1 MSDYSIYPKAID
13 GYAQIP
19 LAVDRKSPVAAE
31 SINRPRSAI
40 INIENTLG
48 IAPHVSDTYGE
59 FENVD
64 ERLENS
70 EAILDSID
78 LQYVTDRGNE
88 TTHSLEVQN
97 GTAALP
103 AYTFYQ
109 DVNTGMFRPDSDEL
123 GFSTSGVEQLR
134 IDDTGQIGIG
144 KINPSYLLDV
154 AGDVNIDGDLEVL
167 GDIHAVGNITFDAGT
182 GGRIILGTG
191 PEDEVDFNADVI
203 SDIIPDQDNLFDLG
217 SAAQQWQDLNV
228 YGVRSS
234 SVLAINATAA
244 LDMDAASATLDAA
257 GSISVTSSA
266 GPVTLEGTAVSVD
279 STVGPVALTATGVLD
294 MEGNSVSMDS
304 TGGPISI
311 DSSAALNLEGNTV
324 VIDSMVGSI
333 TATAADGLG
342 LSATSG
348 DVDITSDAGAIVVNA
363 FTDLDMDA
371 ADNVSIDSTN
381 GNVTINATT
390 GDVQITTEAS
400 DIILSSANHVDI
412 DAANSVFIDANLV
425 GLVAL
430 TSLDLTGETVDIDGE
445 SVSIDSTV
453 GQVDLNAATALGLSG
468 ETVDIDGESVT
479 IDSSVGVIDITAATA
494 LSLGGTSVD
503 VDGESVTID
512 SSVGSVS
519 LAATTDLSLAGETVD
534 IDGQSVS
541 IDSTISSVD
550 ITANTDLILDSTTG
564 DIDVTATAGE
574 INLNTAADQIIL
586 NSATDLDL
594 DATNDVY
601 IDAVKDVSIN
611 STSGDVKV
619 SAVVGDVGLDTAAGF
634 VILNAAGNVGIDSK
648 APSHKLSV
656 ANGNIEV
663 SDASVLGPESLD
675 EIQFSTHAK
684 WNTVNDFNDTGGN
697 AHYTLSAVGLTSS
710 ITQPQA
716 DLATPGVGKRWY
728 AFTYD
733 VLLIVSFDS
742 DGEVT
747 IGPSFSS
754 PPAKLDLTTGT
765 HTVYFQSAAGPTD
778 FSIIVTSTT
787 DTVGEFTIDNV
798 SLKEIQGGNA
808 IVNGLVTGGGVSGI
822 KILSNGNVGLGT
834 VDPEHLLHVVG
845 DARIQGDLTVNGTVT
860 QIDTDHVFSELFTV
874 ENDGTG
880 VAFTVNQ
887 TGAQPIA
894 DFKDDGATTLFIED
908 GGNVGLGT
916 NAPNKKLHIFDSY
929 AATGTNETSIVIERR
944 VDGAGV
950 GANGIGT
957 SIGFS
962 LENDADAPVDSGL
975 ISTILTNVAAGTETS
990 VMKFST
996 RRISDGLAERVI
1008 IDQDGRVGIGE
1019 FDPKSTLSVGGSAS
1033 FPIKSIAF
1041 VDSPYAVLEADYT
1054 ILADASGGN
1063 VEVNLPNAQN
1073 YEGRICNVKKIDASA
1088 NAVSMID
1095 LTPNDI
1101 DGALSKDISIQWVS
1115 VTIQSDGSNWYII

>member
-1 MSDYSIYPKAID
+1 MSDTSNYPYAID
-13 GYAQIP
+13 GYQQIP
-19 LAVDRKSPVAAE
+19 LLVEKVSLVKADNL
-31 SINRPRSAI
+31 NRLRSAT
-40 INIENTLG
+40 INLENTLG
-48 IAPHVSDTYGE
+48 IAPHYSDTYGE

-64 ERLENS
+64 ARLENS
-70 EAILDSID
+70 EAILDSVD

-123 GFSTSGVEQLR
+123 GFSTLGAEQLR
-134 IDDTGQIGIG
+134 IDASGQVGIG

-182 GGRIILGTG
+182 GGRIILGSG
-191 PEDEVDFNADVI
+191 PEDEVDFNADII
-203 SDIIPDQDNLFDLG
+203 SDIIPDQDNVFDLG

-234 SVLAINATAA
+234 SVLAINATGA
-244 LDMDAASATLDAA
+244 LDMDAASATLDTT
-257 GSISVTSSA
+257 GDISIISSA
-266 GPVTLEGTAVSVD
+266 GPLSLEGTLVSVD
-279 STVGPVALTATGVLD
+279 SSVGTVVITANTDLDLVA
-294 MEGNSVSMDS
+294 
-304 TGGPISI
+304 
-311 DSSAALNLEGNTV
+311 GNTV
-324 VIDSMVGSI
+324 DIDGQVIEIESTAGLVEI
-333 TATAADGLG
+333 TAFTDLE
-342 LSATSG
+342 LLATNDVYVDSTTG
-348 DVDITSDAGAIVVNA
+348 DVDITS
-363 FTDLDMDA
+363 
-371 ADNVSIDSTN
+371 
-381 GNVTINATT
+381 TT
-390 GDVQITTEAS
+390 
-400 DIILSSANHVDI
+400 
-412 DAANSVFIDANLV
+412 
-425 GLVAL
+425 
-430 TSLDLTGETVDIDGE
+430 
-445 SVSIDSTV
+445 
-453 GQVDLNAATALGLSG
+453 
-468 ETVDIDGESVT
+468 
-479 IDSSVGVIDITAATA
+479 
-494 LSLGGTSVD
+494 
-503 VDGESVTID
+503 
-512 SSVGSVS
+512 
-519 LAATTDLSLAGETVD
+519 
-534 IDGQSVS
+534 
-541 IDSTISSVD
+541 
-550 ITANTDLILDSTTG
+550 
-564 DIDVTATAGE
+564 GE
-574 INLNTAADQIIL
+574 INLNTAAGPVVL
-586 NSATDLDL
+586 NAATDLDL

-601 IDAVKDVSIN
+601 IDAVKDVSIS
-611 STSGDVKV
+611 STAGDVKV

-675 EIQFSTHAK
+675 EIQFATHTK
-684 WNTVNDFNDTGGN
+684 WNVVNDFDDTGGN

-733 VLLIVSFDS
+733 VLLTASFDS

-765 HTVYFQSAAGPTD
+765 HTVYFQSSAGPTD

-787 DTVGEFTIDNV
+787 DTTGEFTIDNV

-834 VDPEHLLHVVG
+834 IDPEHLLHVVG

-860 QIDTDHVFSELFTV
+860 QIDTDVATTERLEIT
-874 ENDGTG
+874 NDGTG
-880 VAFTVNQ
+880 PAIIVNQ
-887 TGAQPIA
+887 QGAQPIA
-894 DFKDDGATTLFIED
+894 DFQDDGATALYIED
-908 GGNVGLGT
+908 GGNVGLGL
-916 NAPNKKLHIFDSY
+916 NNPDKKLHIFDSY

-944 VDGAGV
+944 VDGVAV
-950 GANGIGT
+950 GANGIGA
-957 SIGFS
+957 SIEFR
-962 LENDADAPVDSGL
+962 LENDTNAPIASGL
-975 ISTILTNVAAGTETS
+975 ISTILTSVAAGTETS

-996 RRISDGLAERVI
+996 RRITDGLAERVI

-1019 FDPKSTLSVGGSAS
+1019 FDPKSTLSVGGSVS

-1041 VDSPYAVLEADYT
+1041 GDSPYAVLEADYT
-1054 ILADASGGN
+1054 ILVDASGGN
-1063 VEVNLPNAQN
+1063 VEVDLPNAQN

-1115 VTIQSDGSNWYII
+1115 VTIQSDGANWYII